1 MDLYRLLPEIVR
13 AKDRLA
19 SGVGLNL
26 DDQETILQKIF
37 YLLEQECDTTDELRE
52 GLKELYSFETCPVE
66 YFPLLE
72 RFLGTQWPAEWPE
85 ERRRLVLSAIVKL
98 YHTSGQRLSWVAV
111 LNLFG
116 HTGFFPWELWKETIY
131 EDFDYS
137 LYGEDDGDYYY
148 QYHAAR
154 IDIRNV
160 NRTLLALTTEER
172 NMIEY
177 FRPIHVLFRQE
188 GVNMPSLAD
197 TCLGQ
202 SADVCSGIAGN
213 ALSDELALVV
223 DEFSVVESCMAR
235 CETAVEPI

>member
-1 MDLYRLLPEIVR
+1 MDLYRLLPEIIR
-13 AKDRLA
+13 ARDRLA

-37 YLLEQECDTTDELRE
+37 YALEEECDTTDDLTI
-52 GLKELYSFETCPVE
+52 GLSDLYNFDTCPPQ

-72 RFLGTQWPAEWPE
+72 LFLGTQWPADWSE

-137 LYGEDDGDYYY
+137 LYGADDGSYYY

-154 IDIRNV
+154 IDVRNV
-160 NRTLLALTTEER
+160 NRTLLSLTDEER
-172 NMIEY
+172 QILEY

-188 GVNMPSLAD
+188 GINIPPMASTCKNQSSDTFEGDAGYALEEELSLV
-197 TCLGQ
+197 T
-202 SADVCSGIAGN
+202 
-213 ALSDELALVV
+213 
-223 DEFSVVESCMAR
+223 DEFSIVESCRAR
-235 CETAVEPI
+235 CETAVEPP